1 MRPARWICP
10 SYQFAKYQFKASMA
24 IVWLKNDVGVGHTWL
39 RDVAAN
45 AELSAPSI
53 VETAAVLLYDS
64 AYAANMATGRWKAAS
79 NVALVAWVQKLLAE
93 VEESGRAVHWVH
105 VKGHSADGGNDKADE
120 RVQWGKEAGPYARL
134 REGGGEG
141 ESRYGAATRVALS
154 GEVPS
159 ARPVVDGRRGFGAA
173 DQAIEVFE
181 NLVGG
186 LVRAV
191 CEEEV
196 CEQWRSLRET
206 K

>member
-1 MRPARWICP
+1 MR
-10 SYQFAKYQFKASMA
+10 
-24 IVWLKNDVGVGHTWL
+24 
-39 RDVAAN
+39 
-45 AELSAPSI
+45 SI
-53 VETAAVLLYDS
+53 IIL

-120 RVQWGKEAGPYARL
+120 QVQWGKEAGPYARL